1 MGKKRFFDFI
11 RREDDAPPG
20 GYDALEAK
28 TETATVS
35 RSTAWLDDPD
45 IAEWLGLRKMR
56 EPLTEVT
63 YLTCLKMLSETI
75 AKMPIKGYEER
86 DGNIIELSAGED
98 RMLYLLKKRPNP
110 YMTPAVFW
118 NALELNRNHYGNG
131 YFWVQKRFKR
141 QKYGGEL
148 DIAGLW
154 LMPSDSVSVLID
166 NAGIFG
172 GKGRIWYRYTDRY
185 SSEERIFDS
194 DEVFHVRTSLS
205 FDGITGVPVRA
216 MLADMIEGRQAAQ
229 DCVAR
234 LYANGLTAKAV
245 LEYTGEL
252 SPANQEKLR
261 RTFETFGAGAK
272 NMGRVLPVPLGM
284 KLTPLNIS
292 LADAQYGEM
301 QKYTALQLAAALG
314 IKPNQLND
322 YEKSSY
328 ANSEMQQLS
337 FLVETVLFIIKQYED
352 ELNYKC
358 VTPDGEARGRYYK
371 FNEKA
376 LLRTDSKSQMEI
388 FASGVNNGIYK
399 PNEARRKLDMPPDP
413 AGDRLIVNGNY
424 IPLDDVGKQWT
435 GADADASA
443 LPDDGAAGED
453 GGSEDE
459 ESEEPKK
466 DENI

>member
-1 MGKKRFFDFI
+1 
-11 RREDDAPPG
+11 
-20 GYDALEAK
+20 
-28 TETATVS
+28 
-35 RSTAWLDDPD
+35 
-45 IAEWLGLRKMR
+45 
-56 EPLTEVT
+56 
-63 YLTCLKMLSETI
+63 
-75 AKMPIKGYEER
+75 
-86 DGNIIELSAGED
+86 
-98 RMLYLLKKRPNP
+98 
-110 YMTPAVFW
+110 
-118 NALELNRNHYGNG
+118 
-131 YFWVQKRFKR
+131 
-141 QKYGGEL
+141 
-148 DIAGLW
+148 
-154 LMPSDSVSVLID
+154 
-166 NAGIFG
+166 
-172 GKGRIWYRYTDRY
+172 
-185 SSEERIFDS
+185 
-194 DEVFHVRTSLS
+194 
-205 FDGITGVPVRA
+205 
-216 MLADMIEGRQAAQ
+216 
-229 DCVAR
+229 
-234 LYANGLTAKAV
+234 
-245 LEYTGEL
+245 
-252 SPANQEKLR
+252 
-261 RTFETFGAGAK
+261 
-272 NMGRVLPVPLGM
+272 MGRVLPVPLGM

-358 VTPDGEARGRYYK
+358 VSAEGAARGRYYK

-399 PNEARRKLDMPPDP
+399 PNEARLKLDMSPEP

-435 GADADASA
+435 GAGAAA
-443 LPDDGAAGED
+443 MPDDDAAGED
-453 GGSEDE
+453 GESEDE